1 MRCRRLPCCRIPYP
15 RKPLPDLDL
24 DAQAQ
29 LALEARAMPAG
40 PEKTKALRKAGELR
54 NAADIRGFL
63 FAKRGRPRKN

>member
-1 MRCRRLPCCRIPYP
+1 MHP

-29 LALEARAMPAG
+29 LALEDARAMPAG